1 MREKITKVAVNL
13 PTESVGQLRDY
24 SEANG
29 ITMTEAIRRA
39 LGLQHF
45 LAKEA
50 DKGGKIL
57 IERRN
62 GSFRQ
67 ITSL

>member
-1 MREKITKVAVNL
+1 MSTTKVSVNL
-13 PTESVGQLRDY
+13 PTESVEQLKDY
-24 SEANG
+24 ADSDG

-45 LAKEA
+45 LANESA
-50 DKGGKIL
+50 KGGKIL

>member
-1 MREKITKVAVNL
+1 MKRTTTKVSVNL
-13 PTESVGQLRDY
+13 PTESVELL
-24 SEANG
+24 EAYAKISG

-45 LAKEA
+45 VANEVA
-50 DKGGKIL
+50 KGGKIL
-57 IERRN
+57 IEAPV
-62 GSFRQ
+62 GLFRQ